1 MELPEDLGSSLAVG
15 LDRRWG
21 QCRFGEVLGSMGRQR
36 LISHQ
41 KVHQGA
47 KRQRKWT
54 KRRKKENDP
63 VGKRGCGHLVGWKD
77 VLGRSGSSL
86 GARTRLVRTVK
97 SRGARRV
104 RA

>member
-47 KRQRKWT
+47 KDRGKEG
-54 KRRKKENDP
+54 KKEDDP

-86 GARTRLVRTVK
+86 GTRT
-97 SRGARRV
+97 
-104 RA
+104 